1 MTPAIVDAPG
11 PRPSLIRRGPFHT
24 LLRRLGLLDAEAL
37 PTFATGLLLAAFSWV
52 PLAVFAAL
60 ERGLQDAPSGPG
72 FLADFNAYARCLI
85 GPFVLIVTERI
96 TEARLGRLL
105 ESFAQ
110 AGLLPESAR
119 SDFLALLRVAGRRS
133 GSALAEFLLLAAAFG
148 LSFASVNHAL
158 VVSGG
163 FWAGTPAAGGVE
175 YTLAGWWLLIVS
187 LPLFFFLALRW
198 LWRFGVLTALFWSI
212 RRLPLALVPTHPDRA
227 GGLGFMTLYPKMFV
241 PLVFALSCA
250 VAAASLQEILYADA
264 TVRQLGVLAGVW
276 LALMLVICVGPLFA
290 FMPML
295 ARLKETGLIEYG
307 ELAARHNRE
316 AEAALFAAETS
327 ALPGSPTISSLAD
340 IGSGFGTIRGI
351 KPLPVELWAI
361 APLVVAT
368 LLPFLAVASVE
379 VPVIDLLKKILSAL
393 V

>member
-1 MTPAIVDAPG
+1 MPQAPAN
-11 PRPSLIRRGPFHT
+11 PRPSLIRRGPFHA

-37 PTFATGLLLAAFSWV
+37 PTLATGLLFAGFSWL
-52 PLAVFAAL
+52 PLAIFAAL
-60 ERGLQDAPSGPG
+60 ERGLHEAPSGPG

-85 GPFVLIVTERI
+85 GPLVLIVTERI

-119 SDFLALLRVAGRRS
+119 GSFLSLLLTAGRRS
-133 GSALAEFLLLAAAFG
+133 GSGLAELLLLGAACA
-148 LSFASVNHAL
+148 LSFSWVNHSIL
-158 VVSGG
+158 VSGG
-163 FWAGTPAAGGVE
+163 FWAGAPANGGVE

-187 LPLFFFLALRW
+187 MPLFFFLSLRW

-241 PLVFALSCA
+241 PLVFAQSCA

-264 TVRQLGVLAGVW
+264 TVRQLGALAAVW
-276 LALMLVICVGPLFA
+276 LVLILVICVGPLLA
-290 FMPML
+290 FMPL
-295 ARLKETGLIEYG
+295 LGRLKESGLIEYG

-316 AEAALFAAETS
+316 AETVLFTAETS
-327 ALPGSPTISSLAD
+327 SLPGSATISSLAD
-340 IGSGFGTIRGI
+340 IGAGFETIRTI

-361 APLVVAT
+361 VPLVVAA
-368 LLPFLAVASVE
+368 LLPLLAVAAVE
-379 VPVIDLLKKILSAL
+379 VPIVELLKKILGAL
-393 V
+393 I

>member
-1 MTPAIVDAPG
+1 MTQATASPLIQ
-11 PRPSLIRRGPFHT
+11 RPSLIRRGPFHT

-37 PTFATGLLLAAFSWV
+37 PTLATGLLLAAFSWL
-52 PLAVFAAL
+52 PLAVFAAF
-60 ERGLQDAPSGPG
+60 ERGLQESPSGPG

-96 TEARLGRLL
+96 TEARLARLL

-110 AGLLPESAR
+110 AGLLPATSR
-119 SDFLALLRVAGRRS
+119 GDFLALLLTAGRRS
-133 GSALAEFLLLAAAFG
+133 GSAPAEILLLGAAYV
-148 LSFASVNHAL
+148 LSVASVNHSI

-163 FWAGTPAAGGVE
+163 FWAGAPADGVVG
-175 YTLAGWWLLIVS
+175 YALAGWWLLLVS

-198 LWRFGVLTALFWSI
+198 LWRLGVLTALFWSI
-212 RRLPLALVPTHPDRA
+212 RKLPLALVPTHPDRA

-264 TVRQLGVLAGVW
+264 TVRQLGALAIAWLVLV
-276 LALMLVICVGPLFA
+276 LLVCVGPLLA
-290 FMPML
+290 FMPL
-295 ARLKETGLIEYG
+295 LGRLKENGLIEYG

-316 AEAALFAAETS
+316 AETTLFAAEAS
-327 ALPGSPTISSLAD
+327 ALPGSSTISSLAD
-340 IGSGFGTIRGI
+340 IGSGFETIRNI

-361 APLVVAT
+361 VPLLVAA
-368 LLPFLAVASVE
+368 LLPLLAVAAVKVPIVE
-379 VPVIDLLKKILSAL
+379 LLKKILGAL
-393 V
+393 I